1 MVGVEALVRWPA
13 NSPLSYPPEVFV
25 PVAEEFGLIEDL
37 GRLVLQEACKQAAG
51 WPGIFVSVNVSPIQ
65 FMNPGFAEIVE
76 HTLKTS
82 GLGHGRLEIEVT
94 EGFVIDN
101 ATRAANIID
110 RLHDLG
116 VTVALDDFGTGYS
129 SIGHLKRFKFDKLK
143 LDRSMVQDILR
154 QPAAL
159 RLVQGTIAMA
169 DALNLKVTAE
179 GVEDE
184 NQVSVLRLAGC
195 SMFQGFL
202 FSRPVAAK
210 DVAAFLDVDVGMAE
224 AVG

>member
-1 MVGVEALVRWPA
+1 
-13 NSPLSYPPEVFV
+13 
-25 PVAEEFGLIEDL
+25 
-37 GRLVLQEACKQAAG
+37 
-51 WPGIFVSVNVSPIQ
+51 
-65 FMNPGFAEIVE
+65 
-76 HTLKTS
+76 
-82 GLGHGRLEIEVT
+82 
-94 EGFVIDN
+94 
-101 ATRAANIID
+101 
-110 RLHDLG
+110 
-116 VTVALDDFGTGYS
+116 
-129 SIGHLKRFKFDKLK
+129 
-143 LDRSMVQDILR
+143 MVQDILR

-202 FSRPVAAK
+202 FSRPVAAR